1 MCQRLW
7 MQIHRQSRTQP
18 KIYIK
23 RKSILC
29 QHCSNN
35 SIKSA
40 FTAFQRFVD
49 QLVLMENNVG
59 TSYQHY
65 LKGDIHNSLNI
76 SNEYTGRYSDA
87 YAINKDLKVI
97 FPNLPLLFIGLKD
110 RENFSKVVKNA
121 LLPKIYCNITYF
133 FISIRRYQGNQNLPI
148 SELQ

>member
-65 LKGDIHNSLNI
+65 LKGDIHKSLNI

-87 YAINKDLKVI
+87 YAINKDLKVYI
-97 FPNLPLLFIGLKD
+97 
-110 RENFSKVVKNA
+110 SKSTASLHRSKRSRKSFEICQNA
-121 LLPKIYCNITYF
+121 LLPKIYCDITF
-133 FISIRRYQGNQNLPI
+133 S
-148 SELQ
+148 SS

>member
-87 YAINKDLKVI
+87 YAINKDLKVYI
-97 FPNLPLLFIGLKD
+97 SKSTASLHRSKRSRKFFKSCQKCFATKDLLQYHLLFHQHK
-110 RENFSKVVKNA
+110 
-121 LLPKIYCNITYF
+121 KIP
-133 FISIRRYQGNQNLPI
+133 G
-148 SELQ
+148 